1 VARALRWQLN
11 SPARHDDDQAAGGS
25 AGTPAAFFDV
35 DGTLLSVQSGLLYI
49 KSLRRGG
56 LMSLTDVLRIYW
68 GFVTYK
74 LGVMNIAR
82 VAEVTSRWLV
92 GRTEQSILDH
102 AEGWYRDEVRRH
114 LRSDIVRKVE
124 EHREAG
130 NALAL
135 LTSGTR
141 YLTDFLRDDLQIEHA
156 LATKVEVVDGCFTGK
171 GIMPFCYGSGK
182 VFWAEKFAD
191 EQGIDLAQ
199 SYFYTDSIVDLPMM
213 ERVGYPVAVY
223 PDARLR
229 REAKRRGWPIIDARS
244 LGASDDA
251 PRSAP

>member
-1 VARALRWQLN
+1 LRWQLK

-141 YLTDFLRDDLQIEHA
+141 YLTDFLRD
-156 LATKVEVVDGCFTGK
+156 
-171 GIMPFCYGSGK
+171 
-182 VFWAEKFAD
+182 WAEKFAD

-244 LGASDDA
+244 LGASVDA